1 MISVLASGRGTPTP
15 PALSQH
21 DEESLNSPP
30 LPRTSHADQIES
42 AQGRSPLP
50 EEHARCMLLECL
62 ETPEDLVKSE
72 LLECR
77 SHVYS
82 QLRRSLAH
90 KCEL

>member
-1 MISVLASGRGTPTP
+1 MFLGRGY
-15 PALSQH
+15 SH
-21 DEESLNSPP
+21 DSITAAMPFHAS
-30 LPRTSHADQIES
+30 RT
-42 AQGRSPLP
+42 P
-50 EEHARCMLLECL
+50 EEHALCMLLQCF